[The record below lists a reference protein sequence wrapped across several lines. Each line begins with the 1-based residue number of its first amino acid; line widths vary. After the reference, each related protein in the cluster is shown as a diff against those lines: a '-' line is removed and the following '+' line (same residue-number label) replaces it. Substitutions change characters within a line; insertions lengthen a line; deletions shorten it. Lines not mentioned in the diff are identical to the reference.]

1 MCPAVPLAIRASK
14 GLPEP
19 SAHPHLMWKCLLLG
33 THFMASKYR
42 CLSKHHIQRP
52 GQHTLISMPAGLLPG
67 GSAVSP
73 ALKRCQSWSSQQGG
87 WEVVEGVGRWEPCAL
102 VPLARS
108 LAPSVTLRGLETCDG
123 LAERFG
129 VQGGTLPRFL
139 APCMISICEKELCSI
154 SLFNGKTLRTE
165 FSR

>member
-1 MCPAVPLAIRASK
+1 MQTRLILCEEDKWKAGRVAEPRGLLCPAVPLDIRASK

-52 GQHTLISMPAGLLPG
+52 GQHTLISMLAGLLPG

-73 ALKRCQSWSSQQGG
+73 ALKRCQSWSSHQGG
-87 WEVVEGVGRWEPCAL
+87 WEVLVEGVGRWEPCAPGKITGSFSDL
-102 VPLARS
+102 ERS
-108 LAPSVTLRGLETCDG
+108 GD
-123 LAERFG
+123 
-129 VQGGTLPRFL
+129 
-139 APCMISICEKELCSI
+139 M
-154 SLFNGKTLRTE
+154 
-165 FSR
+165 